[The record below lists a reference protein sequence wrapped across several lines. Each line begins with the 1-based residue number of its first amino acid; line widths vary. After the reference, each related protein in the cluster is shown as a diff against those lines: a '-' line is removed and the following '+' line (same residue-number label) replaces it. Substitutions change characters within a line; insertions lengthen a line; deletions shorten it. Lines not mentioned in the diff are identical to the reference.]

1 VQDTLNSKIG
11 FGFLLGLCALASSAV
26 LEIPAANAQ
35 GTSATPA
42 ASAKPRTAT
51 PLAANTTQADT
62 GSKPAQNSGGAYFV
76 EFRSR
81 SAASY
86 GHTFVWYGRV
96 GDKISAKQIA
106 GLHPSGSSSVT
117 YMLGHILPVAA
128 ETGASDGDTEAKYM
142 TARFR
147 VVIGEAEYKR
157 VAARIKEMQATS
169 PIWNAA
175 VYNCNSFAAD
185 IARFMGLETPNIW
198 GLPAD
203 FINDLRKMNSKRP
216 RTAAL
221 SSER

>member
-1 VQDTLNSKIG
+1 MQDTRNSKIG
-11 FGFLLGLCALASSAV
+11 FGFLVGLCALASAAV

-35 GTSATPA
+35 DTGATRA
-42 ASAKPRTAT
+42 ASAKRQTAT
-51 PLAANTTQADT
+51 PPAANATQSDAA
-62 GSKPAQNSGGAYFV
+62 SKPAQNSGGGYFV

-81 SAASY
+81 SAATY
-86 GHTFVWYGRV
+86 GHTFVWHGRV

-117 YMLGHILPVAA
+117 YMLGHIFPVAS

-142 TARFR
+142 TAKYR
-147 VVIGEAEYKR
+147 VVIGEAEYRR

-169 PIWNAA
+169 PLWNAA
-175 VYNCNSFAAD
+175 VYNCNAFAAD

-198 GLPAD
+198 GLPED
-203 FINDLRKMNSKRP
+203 FINELRKMNSKRP

-221 SSER
+221 SSQR